1 MSIKSH
7 LVIWSFDIQKTYLTE
22 ATIFPVI
29 PEVTNYLFGCQEI
42 HAVCSILNQAL
53 KESSLL
59 FVFLVLNLHL
69 DCRLS
74 RCVFPY

>member
-22 ATIFPVI
+22 ATIFLVI

-53 KESSLL
+53 KSHPCSL
-59 FVFLVLNLHL
+59 FFL
-69 DCRLS
+69 C
-74 RCVFPY
+74 